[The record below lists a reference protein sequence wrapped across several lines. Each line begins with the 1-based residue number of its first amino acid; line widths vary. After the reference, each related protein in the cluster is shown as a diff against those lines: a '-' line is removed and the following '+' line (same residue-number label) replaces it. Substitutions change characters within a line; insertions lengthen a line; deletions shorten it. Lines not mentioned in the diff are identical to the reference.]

1 MILLGVLSAS
11 ARKGLWTPND
21 LTVKPWAWYDA
32 SDGSTMT
39 YDTSSRVS
47 DWRSKGRLPANA
59 TLRETDPG
67 YQPVLTASAAANN
80 AKPALTFASGAV
92 MRTAGNTD
100 ITEGESS
107 SSIFAVARVAST
119 TSEQIVISTGLST
132 DATQNVRTLVIRNGT
147 ACIDFAG
154 GSRFQGT
161 GPALTV
167 PQIVGFKVEQ
177 DGAQV
182 TSVWANGTN
191 GGNNFRSS
199 PRGGKLTL
207 GQMPYY
213 TPNPATDAMQEIVL
227 LDYHLGTTEQQML
240 EGYLAWKWGTV
251 SLLPSGHP
259 FKSAAPT
266 A

>member
-11 ARKGLWTPND
+11 ARKATWTPND
-21 LTVKPWAWYDA
+21 LAVKPWAWYDA
-32 SDGSTMT
+32 SAGSTLT
-39 YDTSSRVS
+39 QGTGGISAWQSR
-47 DWRSKGRLPANA
+47 GRLPANA
-59 TLRETDPG
+59 AATQSDELLRPDLVKA
-67 YQPVLTASAAANN
+67 QPAYLSFAAGDVLA
-80 AKPALTFASGAV
+80 
-92 MRTAGNTD
+92 TAGNTD
-100 ITEGESS
+100 ITEGSFS
-107 SSIFAVARVAST
+107 SSIFAVARVASG
-119 TSEQIVISTGLST
+119 TSEQIVVSTGLST
-132 DATQNVRTLVIRNGT
+132 DPTQSVRTLVIRNGT

-199 PRGGKLTL
+199 PRGGKITI

-227 LDYHLGTTEQQML
+227 LDYHLGTTEQQKL